1 MAHLLPYPGRIAIT
15 FVIVGTAA
23 GADVEVEHGASA
35 AHGLYG
41 VLIVATTS
49 ATYKPESQ
57 QGG

>member
-1 MAHLLPYPGRIAIT
+1 MAHLRPYPGRIAIT

-41 VLIVATTS
+41 ALIVATTS
-49 ATYKPESQ
+49 ATFKPESL

>member
-1 MAHLLPYPGRIAIT
+1 MAHLQPYPGRIAIT

-41 VLIVATTS
+41 ALIVATTS
-49 ATYKPESQ
+49 ATFKVVSQ
-57 QGG
+57 ERE